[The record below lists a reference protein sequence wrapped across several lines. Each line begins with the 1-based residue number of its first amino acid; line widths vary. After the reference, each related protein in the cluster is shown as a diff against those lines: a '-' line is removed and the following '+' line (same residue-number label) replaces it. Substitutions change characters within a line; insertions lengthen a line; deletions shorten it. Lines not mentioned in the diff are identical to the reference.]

1 MYISYGIALLPTFHD
16 ASVMVIF
23 LAAFWSVLTST
34 LDGVSGVDK
43 RILDAAR
50 VLAGILVI
58 GVVITAISLGLKR
71 LQEYLTRWS
80 S

>member
-1 MYISYGIALLPTFHD
+1 MYIPYGIALLPTFHD
-16 ASVMVIF
+16 ASVTVIF
-23 LAAFWSVLTST
+23 LATFWPVLTST